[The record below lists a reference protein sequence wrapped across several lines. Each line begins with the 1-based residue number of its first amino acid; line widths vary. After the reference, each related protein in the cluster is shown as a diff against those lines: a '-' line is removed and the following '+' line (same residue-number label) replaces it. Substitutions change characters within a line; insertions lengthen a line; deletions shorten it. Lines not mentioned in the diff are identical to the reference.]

1 MYFKLQNSTCSS
13 TNKKNVRFSK
23 RRKRKKG
30 THVEL
35 WMGISTDEEGRMKP
49 NQINWIEN
57 KYPLVEK
64 NMSRQ
69 SCIEWFK
76 KITIKHHRGVLVLS
90 VLIKRIKNGKN

>member
-23 RRKRKKG
+23 RRKKEKKG

-57 KYPLVEK
+57 KDPLV
-64 NMSRQ
+64 
-69 SCIEWFK
+69 
-76 KITIKHHRGVLVLS
+76 
-90 VLIKRIKNGKN
+90 